1 MYDYTWFNYS
11 FQRSTMKSQVIYCRE
26 LRYQYNYSSRYF
38 CWRAW
43 PFYIIRSA
51 LKLLFTNTKIHKNKI
66 CLGIQKEQHIFLV
79 TCKISQEKILWCAAE
94 IQNVNE
100 TYTTNY
106 MLYIRLI
113 RGFKKK
119 TTDLRK
125 IWTLRKN
132 NADSWDFI
140 ELSDFLIQK
149 VRVNNKLNVIT

>member
-51 LKLLFTNTKIHKNKI
+51 LKLLFTNTKIHENKI

-119 TTDLRK
+119 KQL
-125 IWTLRKN
+125 TLER
-132 NADSWDFI
+132 FEPLERI
-140 ELSDFLIQK
+140 MLILEILLSYQIFWSKRLESII
-149 VRVNNKLNVIT
+149 N